1 MLVQATLPDGF
12 STGGLLTRFSG
23 PILVVDD
30 DPGFRSFAKDLLER
44 AGYEILEAADG
55 DEALRAAE
63 AVTPSLVLLDVH
75 LPGTAG
81 YVVCQEL
88 RERFGDRLPII
99 FVSGTRKAS
108 FDRVGGL
115 LLGADDYI
123 VKPFDPDELI
133 ARVKRFTAR
142 SLSEEEAAAAA
153 GTQPSGS
160 ALPFGLTRRELQ
172 VLARLVE
179 GRDQEEIADM
189 LVISSKTVATHIQR
203 ILSKLGVH
211 SRAQAVAV
219 AARERL
225 RVVQ

>member
-1 MLVQATLPDGF
+1 M
-12 STGGLLTRFSG
+12 TRFSG

-99 FVSGTRKAS
+99 FVSGTRKES

-133 ARVKRFTAR
+133 ARVKRYTAR
-142 SLSEEEAAAAA
+142 SLSEEDGATAAAGA

-160 ALPFGLTRRELQ
+160 ALPFGLTKRERE
-172 VLARLVE
+172 VLAWLVE

-225 RVVQ
+225 KVVQ

>member
-1 MLVQATLPDGF
+1 M
-12 STGGLLTRFSG
+12 TRFSG

>member
-1 MLVQATLPDGF
+1 M
-12 STGGLLTRFSG
+12 
-23 PILVVDD
+23 
-30 DPGFRSFAKDLLER
+30 
-44 AGYEILEAADG
+44 
-55 DEALRAAE
+55 
-63 AVTPSLVLLDVH
+63 
-75 LPGTAG
+75 
-81 YVVCQEL
+81 
-88 RERFGDRLPII
+88 
-99 FVSGTRKAS
+99 
-108 FDRVGGL
+108 GGL

-123 VKPFDPDELI
+123 VKPFDPDEFI

-142 SLSEEEAAAAA
+142 SLSEEDAAA
-153 GTQPSGS
+153 GAQPSGS
-160 ALPFGLTRRELQ
+160 ALPFGLTRREFE

-225 RVVQ
+225 RVIQ

>member
-1 MLVQATLPDGF
+1 V
-12 STGGLLTRFSG
+12 TRFSG

-30 DPGFRSFAKDLLER
+30 DAGFRSFAKDLLEQ

-142 SLSEEEAAAAA
+142 SLREEDGA
-153 GTQPSGS
+153 
-160 ALPFGLTRRELQ
+160 ALPFGLTKRELE

-219 AARERL
+219 AAHERL